1 MQKIFVIDMKHFTYE
16 VEAINK
22 ELQMSANA
30 KVVSVTPVVSI
41 PNNGDSY
48 YKAESGYIVVVIEK

>member
-1 MQKIFVIDMKHFTYE
+1 MQKIFVIDMQHFTSDIT
-16 VEAINK
+16 AINK

-41 PNNGDSY
+41 PNNGGSY
-48 YKAESGYIVVVIEK
+48 YRTESGYIVVVIEK